1 MEEYFRAKRELLGE
15 GDTYRDMMATYPAYW
30 SGLKSRELV
39 ALMDAR
45 VLGRGW
51 SGQIMGRNPQVEEW
65 AAAAAPAVGALQH
78 LLSTLDD
85 Q

>member
-1 MEEYFRAKRELLGE
+1 MLVE
-15 GDTYRDMMATYPAYW
+15 GDAYGDMMATYPAYW

-39 ALMDAR
+39 VVMDAR

-51 SGQIMGRNPQVEEW
+51 AGQIMGRNPQIEEW
-65 AAAAAPAVGALQH
+65 AAAISPDVRALQH
-78 LLSTLDD
+78 LLATLDD